1 MKRLLAVFVFFPLPA
16 LLGQAPNPPASSN
29 PPASPTGGGFLVR
42 GLKLFEPDDPAP
54 IGAKQRFRNYVNTAV
69 GPLPIIGGAAVAGVQ
84 QADNYP
90 HEWGQG
96 SEGYFKRWGSVMAY
110 NVVRQTITYGLSEA
124 LHEDNRYFASNR
136 KGWRRV
142 EYSLISPATAR
153 HRNGRRYVSV
163 SSLAGMAGAS
173 GLALYWSP
181 RSWQGWDHAGRT
193 FALTYA
199 GQAAIN
205 TFREFVPDL
214 IHALRK

>member
-1 MKRLLAVFVFFPLPA
+1 
-16 LLGQAPNPPASSN
+16 
-29 PPASPTGGGFLVR
+29 
-42 GLKLFEPDDPAP
+42 LKLFEPDDPAP
-54 IGAKQRFRNYVNTAV
+54 IGPKQRFRNYVNSAV
-69 GPLPIIGGAAVAGVQ
+69 GPLPIIGSAAVAGVQ
-84 QADNYP
+84 QADNSP

-96 SEGYFKRWGSVMAY
+96 AEGYFKRFGNNMAY

-124 LHEDNRYFASNR
+124 LHEDNRYFASNQ

-142 EYSLISPATAR
+142 GYAFISPATAR

-163 SSLAGMAGAS
+163 SSLAGMAGAA
-173 GLALYWSP
+173 GLSLYWAP
-181 RSWQGWDHAGRT
+181 RSWQGWDRAGRN
-193 FALTYA
+193 FGLTYA